1 MKNPAISLIQTG
13 LRDLGY
19 GPGPVDGYFG
29 ARTRAAAEAWI
40 AASGRAVTAVLK
52 PETDRIVLQGP
63 ARIPVHEVIIHC
75 ADTPPTWMADKTVQE
90 QAQEIRRW
98 HIEER
103 GWKDIGYHWVIGR
116 AGAIAAGRRE
126 TMIGAH
132 CEGHNAGTLGICLI
146 GGKGSNADDPF
157 LKNFT
162 PAQDVSLRQLLQ
174 GIGMRTQITTI
185 SGHNDYAARACPGFD
200 VTDWLKGAIS

>member
-1 MKNPAISLIQTG
+1 MKSPAIILIQTG

-19 GPGPVDGYFG
+19 APGRVDGFFG
-29 ARTRAAAEAWI
+29 AKTRSATEAWVGAGGRAA
-40 AASGRAVTAVLK
+40 TAVLK
-52 PETDRIVLQGP
+52 PETGSIILQGP
-63 ARIPVHEVIIHC
+63 AHTPVHEIIVHC
-75 ADTPPTWMADKTVQE
+75 SDTPPVWMAGETVQE

-103 GWKDIGYHWVIGR
+103 GWKDIGYHWIISRSGSVAPGR
-116 AGAIAAGRRE
+116 AE
-126 TMIGAH
+126 TVVGAH
-132 CEGHNAGTLGICLI
+132 VAGHNAGTIGICLI

-162 PAQDVSLRQLLQ
+162 PAQDATLRQLIQ
-174 GIGMRTQITTI
+174 GIGMRTRITTI

-200 VTDWLKGAIS
+200 VSDWLKGTIV